1 MHAVKGIF
9 ARETGQGMFF
19 EVGQAPLGENTPK
32 ESGESLENKQKVTN
46 IKKPTLTIV
55 K

>member
-1 MHAVKGIF
+1 MWI
-9 ARETGQGMFF
+9 TNIF
-19 EVGQAPLGENTPK
+19 EVGQAPLDENTPK
-32 ESGESLENKQKVTN
+32 KSAEGLENKQKVTN